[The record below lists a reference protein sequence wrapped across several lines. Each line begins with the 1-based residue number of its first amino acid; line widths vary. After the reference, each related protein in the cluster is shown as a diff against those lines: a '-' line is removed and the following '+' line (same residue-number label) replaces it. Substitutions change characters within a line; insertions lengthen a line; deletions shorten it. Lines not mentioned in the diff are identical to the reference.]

1 MKFSSFKYLFKQ
13 GLSSFKDNKL
23 MSMASVGVVTSCL
36 IIVGVCALLAVN
48 VNSFVSFLGSQNEVV
63 VYIKDG
69 FSEETINNI
78 RAEIEGNENINDF
91 VFVSKEEALTESMML
106 LGDYGQLLSGYEGEN
121 NPLPASFRCTIKKLD
136 DLNKT
141 STTLASIEGVEYVS
155 SSSELVSILITIRD
169 VTYYSGMSIMILL
182 VLVSLVVISNT
193 IRLTVFA
200 RRKEINIMK
209 YVGATNMF
217 IRLPFIVEGLLIG
230 VISSLVTF
238 AFLSGGYLY
247 LYDYIT
253 VQSTGWLNSL
263 SNSLVP
269 YSDIWYYLLLS
280 FLGFGCVIGTL
291 GSSISMKRYLGV

>member
-13 GLSSFKDNKL
+13 GLNSFKENKL
-23 MSMASVGVVTSCL
+23 MSVASVGVVTSCL
-36 IIVGVCALLAVN
+36 IIVGVCALLALN
-48 VNSFVSFLGSQNEVV
+48 VNSFVSFLGSQNEIV
-63 VYIKDG
+63 VYVKDG

-78 RAEIEGNENINDF
+78 REKIENNENINEF
-91 VFVSKEEALTESMML
+91 VYVSKEEALTESMML
-106 LGDYGQLLSGYEGEN
+106 LGEYGQLLSGYQGEN
-121 NPLPASFRCTIKKLD
+121 NPLPASFRCTIHKLD
-136 DLNKT
+136 DLNET
-141 STTLASIEGVEYVS
+141 SVFLSSIEGVEYVS

-169 VTYYSGMSIMILL
+169 TTYYCGLAVLGLL

-209 YVGATNMF
+209 YVGATNTF
-217 IRLPFIVEGLLIG
+217 IRLPFIVEGMMIG
-230 VISSLVTF
+230 VVSSIVTF

-253 VQSTGWLNSL
+253 VQATGWLSAL
-263 SNSLVP
+263 SDTLVP
-269 YSDIWYYLLLS
+269 YADIWHYMLLS

-291 GSSISMKRYLGV
+291 GSSISMKKYLGV